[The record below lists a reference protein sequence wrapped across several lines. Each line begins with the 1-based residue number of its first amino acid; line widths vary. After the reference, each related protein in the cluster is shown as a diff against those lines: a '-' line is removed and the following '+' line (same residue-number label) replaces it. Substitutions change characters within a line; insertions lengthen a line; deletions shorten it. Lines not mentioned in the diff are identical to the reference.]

1 MDVNHG
7 GFFQKRGFR
16 LRKTALPIRT
26 STQVYWIGIR

>member
-7 GFFQKRGFR
+7 GFFQKRG
-16 LRKTALPIRT
+16 LGKTSLPIRT